1 METTWVY
8 KELTKQLWVCFRLK
22 NPRSPQHSFPQT
34 GLGKPQKPKTL
45 ISSNGPWK
53 TPEAH
58 NTHFLKRALEN
69 PRSPQH
75 SFPQTGLRKPQKP
88 TKLISANGP

>member
-34 GLGKPQKPKTL
+34 GLGKPQKPTTL
-45 ISSNGPWK
+45 ISSNGP
-53 TPEAH
+53 
-58 NTHFLKRALEN
+58 
-69 PRSPQH
+69 
-75 SFPQTGLRKPQKP
+75 
-88 TKLISANGP
+88 

>member
-1 METTWVY
+1 VGVF
-8 KELTKQLWVCFRLK
+8 QA
-22 NPRSPQHSFPQT
+22 Q
-34 GLGKPQKPKTL
+34 KPQKPTTL

-69 PRSPQH
+69 
-75 SFPQTGLRKPQKP
+75 QKP
-88 TKLISANGP
+88 TKLIPQMGLRTVDLFDSRL